1 MKLARF
7 MLAAATAAAVTAAPA
22 QADTVKIGLIT
33 ARSGVFALFGT
44 SAERGEMLA
53 ADELNKQ
60 GGIKGRNIEFVSG
73 DSKSSPEEA
82 TRLFRDFAAKGVV
95 AVIGNVGSAETA
107 AISALAK
114 NAKIP
119 FFTTVGYGRS
129 LTEELGHRYFFRP
142 GVNSRLFAS
151 PLAERMGKEKYKT
164 YCAINN
170 DYALGHDVH
179 RDFFSDLK
187 KHKPDVQILP
197 GCEFWVP
204 LGATDFTSYI
214 TAIMSKKPDVVVF
227 SGLVGPSG
235 RAFLTQGKNFG
246 LFNVAIG
253 AHASLGWPGNNDGLR
268 KQDIP
273 NNIFTATDYP
283 YPIVERKENVTFF
296 NAYKARWSEAPMS
309 EGATGYTTVRFIASA
324 LGQAKGWDVESF
336 VDAAEKTTLEHPA
349 AGTLKMRAVDHQAEM
364 GVWIGTFAWD
374 EVNKRPGMRD
384 VRYVPASSYL
394 PTAGQLAEIRK
405 AAK

>member
-7 MLAAATAAAVTAAPA
+7 LLAAVLTASGSMVPA
-22 QADTVKIGLIT
+22 QAESVKIGLIT

-44 SAERGEMLA
+44 SGERGEILA
-53 ADELNKQ
+53 AEELNKQ
-60 GGIKGRNIEFVSG
+60 GGIKGRTIEFVSG

-82 TRLFRDFAAKGVV
+82 SRLFRDFASQGVV

-107 AISALAK
+107 AISSLAK
-114 NAKIP
+114 TAKIP

-129 LTEELGHRYFFRP
+129 LTEELGHRYFFRL

-179 RDFFSDLK
+179 QGFFQDLK
-187 KHKPDVQILP
+187 KHKPEVRILE

-204 LGATDFTSYI
+204 LGSTDFTSYI
-214 TAIMSKKPDVVVF
+214 TAIMAKKPDVVVF

-246 LFNVAIG
+246 LFNVTVG

-273 NNIFTATDYP
+273 ANIFTATDYP
-283 YPIVERKENVTFF
+283 YPIVQRKENTSFF
-296 NAYKARWSEAPMS
+296 NAYKSRWSDAPMS
-309 EGATGYTTVRFIASA
+309 EGATGYATVRFIAST
-324 LGQAKGWDVESF
+324 LQQAKAWDIESF
-336 VDAAEKTTLEHPA
+336 VDAAEKTAIEHPA
-349 AGTLKMRAVDHQAEM
+349 AGTLKLRAFDHQAEM

-384 VRYVPASSYL
+384 VSYVPGAKYL
-394 PTAGQLAEIRK
+394 PTAGELAEIRK
-405 AAK
+405 AK

>member
-7 MLAAATAAAVTAAPA
+7 LLAVALAAAGSVIPA
-22 QADTVKIGLIT
+22 QAETIKIGLIT

-44 SAERGEMLA
+44 SGERGEILA
-53 ADELNKQ
+53 ADEVNKQ
-60 GGIKGRNIEFVSG
+60 GGVRGRTIEFISG

-82 TRLFRDFAAKGVV
+82 SRLFRDFAAQGVV

-107 AISALAK
+107 AISALART
-114 NAKIP
+114 AKIP

-151 PLAERMGKEKYKT
+151 PLAEHLGKEKYKT

-179 RDFFSDLK
+179 RGFFDDLK

-214 TAIMSKKPDVVVF
+214 TAIMSKRPDVVVF

-235 RAFLTQGKNFG
+235 RAFVTQGKNFG
-246 LFNVAIG
+246 LFKVAVG

-268 KQDIP
+268 QQDIP
-273 NNIFTATDYP
+273 ANIFTATDYP
-283 YPIVERKENVTFF
+283 YPIVRRKENVDFF
-296 NAYKARWSEAPMS
+296 DAYRKRWSDAPMS
-309 EGATGYTTVRFIASA
+309 EGATGYATVRFIASA
-324 LGQAKGWDVESF
+324 LQQAKDSNVESF
-336 VDAAEKTTLEHPA
+336 VDAAEKTRVDHPA
-349 AGTLKMRAVDHQAEM
+349 AGPVAMRAFDHQAEM
-364 GVWIGTFAWD
+364 GVWIGTLTWD
-374 EVNKRPGMRD
+374 EGNKRPGMRD
-384 VRYVPASSYL
+384 ISYVPGAKYL
-394 PTAGQLAEIRK
+394 PTPAEIARLRK
-405 AAK
+405 AN